1 MSVSPRATRTMLPLC
16 CSATRAVCLLPQS
29 ITLCRFVPLV
39 WETSSQQLK
48 CQLLVTG
55 FHLSFEIK
63 NSVVQK
69 VKHCNDVTVLQPCT
83 LHRPLDKLRL
93 QSHGP
98 RDELVTPG
106 NLQSLRKNV
115 YSPSG
120 WWLVAAPAWNCL
132 QRGLCLHQKH
142 HCSSFS
148 CYQIAMVAGLQHL
161 LANHWTVS

>member
-48 CQLLVTG
+48 CQLLVTE

-83 LHRPLDKLRL
+83 LPRPLDKLRL

-115 YSPSG
+115 YSLPQVGDDLLLPLRETACKEGFVCTKSS
-120 WWLVAAPAWNCL
+120 L
-132 QRGLCLHQKH
+132 QL
-142 HCSSFS
+142 
-148 CYQIAMVAGLQHL
+148 LQL
-161 LANHWTVS
+161 LSDCHGCRFTTLAS

>member
-1 MSVSPRATRTMLPLC
+1 MLTLHYINAQKSLKLRHVPEPAGCSTFHSRAWLIFLSVKPWGQKSVSPRATRTMLPLC

-69 VKHCNDVTVLQPCT
+69 VKHCNDVTVFQPCT
-83 LHRPLDKLRL
+83 LPRPLDKLRL

-98 RDELVTPG
+98 RDELVTSG

-120 WWLVAAPAWNCL
+120 
-132 QRGLCLHQKH
+132 
-142 HCSSFS
+142 
-148 CYQIAMVAGLQHL
+148 
-161 LANHWTVS
+161 